1 MRDPPPSPPRACR
14 LDPDAAGRGLRSRS
28 EGGRQRQVWTSRGTA
43 KARPGPPEGARLQ
56 TTLPRAL
63 PASRRGGDRRAAPR
77 CPGSSR
83 SPGPKPPRGSGGK
96 RRVRSPSLGS
106 DLWHALLGTSP
117 DLLQTFE
124 AAALVFQPWS
134 VSLRSGAGDQFWT
147 GQQFSLPRTAE
158 RWLGCPCPD
167 SCHLACHLSLGSALR
182 RPQLLTG

>member
-1 MRDPPPSPPRACR
+1 MTLFQILHVYSSVKKRGHLLRDPPPSPPRACR

-28 EGGRQRQVWTSRGTA
+28 EGGRQRQVWTS
-43 KARPGPPEGARLQ
+43 
-56 TTLPRAL
+56 
-63 PASRRGGDRRAAPR
+63 RGGDRRAAPR

-134 VSLRSGAGDQFWT
+134 VSLRSGTGDQFWT